1 MKLDDTYEVHAA
13 RTFRT
18 LACIF
23 LKKLGGIAEV
33 TMEDLRD
40 GTFDELEETVKD
52 GKLAFRIKEKQ

>member
-1 MKLDDTYEVHAA
+1 MNLEETLDAHAA

-23 LKKLGGIAEV
+23 LKKLGGTAEV

-40 GTFDELEETVKD
+40 STFAELEETVKD